1 MKTSSLYPAL
11 PCAICQILS
20 IVQLITCLEVEPK
33 ESSFL
38 VQKNDIKEFKR
49 LRDLLGKPIG
59 DATTASATKGLRKTT
74 RFMPKCPEKLAD
86 VPAKSQDIILQR
98 CPRLR
103 NKEYNIQEKKVAEII
118 VKSGKRSKGKYE
130 DQKRAFIEA
139 VNHLAKLA
147 GPLPSL

>member
-1 MKTSSLYPAL
+1 M
-11 PCAICQILS
+11 QIS
-20 IVQLITCLEVEPK
+20 VIKDFIY
-33 ESSFL
+33 F
-38 VQKNDIKEFKR
+38 QK
-49 LRDLLGKPIG
+49 
-59 DATTASATKGLRKTT
+59 ATTASATKGLRKTT